1 MVQLCVQPFQDGQ
14 CSLFS
19 LVRALPIS
27 PFRYLFLYMQMAN
40 AAYHGLVVPLNYGHC
55 IIDHSFIQLT
65 FVCVC
70 PLDVRYYAELS

>member
-1 MVQLCVQPFQDGQ
+1 MVQLCVVQLFQDGQ

-19 LVRALPIS
+19 LVRALPVS
-27 PFRYLFLYMQMAN
+27 PFHYLFLHMQMAN
-40 AAYHGLVVPLNYGHC
+40 AYDGLVVPLNYGYC
-55 IIDHSFIQLT
+55 VIGHSFIQLT